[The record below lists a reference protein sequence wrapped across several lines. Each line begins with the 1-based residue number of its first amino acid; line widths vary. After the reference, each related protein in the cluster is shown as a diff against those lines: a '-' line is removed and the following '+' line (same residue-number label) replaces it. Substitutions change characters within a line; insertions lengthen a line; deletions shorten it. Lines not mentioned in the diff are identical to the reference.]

1 MAVQTITYS
10 NKSYINENASVA
22 ATNKVQ
28 ATDMNEIKTVVNNN
42 ASELTTT
49 NTALGKIGSITNIT
63 LTSVSGTL
71 AINGWRPVV
80 STFTTDS
87 LEAGNYLFLFYGG
100 FNGTNGAGYMTLRT
114 VIDGTADN
122 TKRIT
127 LPLATTITF
136 SVQLNITKTFNSA
149 GTHTINLDVYPT
161 VPCTVGSFYVDI
173 VKLS

>member
-1 MAVQTITYS
+1 MAIQTITYS
-10 NKSYINENASVA
+10 NKSYINENAGVA

-42 ASELTTT
+42 ATELTNT
-49 NTALGKIGSITNIT
+49 NTALDKIGEIVSYT
-63 LTSVSGTL
+63 LTPVSGTL

-80 STFTTDS
+80 STLITGNF
-87 LEAGNYLFLFYGG
+87 EAGSYLFLFYGG
-100 FNGTNGAGYMTLRT
+100 FNGTSGSGYMTIRT

-127 LPLATTITF
+127 LPLSTVITF
-136 SVQLNITKTFNSA
+136 SAQLNITKTFDSA

-161 VPCTVGSFYVDI
+161 VPCTVGSFYVDVI
-173 VKLS
+173 RIK